1 MKKSKVVIV
10 IIDIIL
16 ISIILFCTY
25 KIGIWLYDNYKS
37 SQVKKEYKD
46 IQEKIDNS
54 NINKIKKNEINISEL
69 KLKNKDTVGWLK
81 VNNTKISYPIVKTTD
96 NEYYLNRS
104 FDKTINSAG
113 WPFMDY
119 KNRLD
124 GEDKN
129 IVIYGHNRKNKDMFG
144 TLDKTLKED
153 WYTNKDNQEIVFI
166 TENEIQKYQVYSVY
180 EVLNED
186 YYIRT
191 DFTDEEYKTFLDTVS
206 RRSYYNFNVDI
217 DSSKPT
223 LTLSTCSGNDKYRT
237 VLHAI
242 KKD

>member
-1 MKKSKVVIV
+1 MKKSKVVTV

-37 SQVKKEYKD
+37 SQVKKEYKN

-54 NINKIKKNEINISEL
+54 NMNKIKKNEINISEL

-104 FDKTINSAG
+104 FDKTNNSAG

-144 TLDKTLKED
+144 TLDKTLNED

-191 DFTDEEYKTFLDTVS
+191 DFNEEEYKTFLDTVS

>member
-46 IQEKIDNS
+46 IQEKIDNT

>member
-1 MKKSKVVIV
+1 MKKSKVVTV

-37 SQVKKEYKD
+37 SQVKKEYKE

-104 FDKTINSAG
+104 FDKTNNSAG

-119 KNRLD
+119 KNKLD
-124 GEDKN
+124 DSDKN

-144 TLDKTLKED
+144 TLDKTLNED
-153 WYTNKDNQEIVFI
+153 WYTNKDNHEIIFI
-166 TENEIQKYQVYSVY
+166 TDKEIQKYQVYSVY

-191 DFTDEEYKTFLDTVS
+191 DFNEEEYKTFLDTVS

>member
-1 MKKSKVVIV
+1 MKKSKVVTV

-37 SQVKKEYKD
+37 SQVKKEYKE

-104 FDKTINSAG
+104 FDKTNNSAG

-129 IVIYGHNRKNKDMFG
+129 RIYK
-144 TLDKTLKED
+144 
-153 WYTNKDNQEIVFI
+153 
-166 TENEIQKYQVYSVY
+166 
-180 EVLNED
+180 
-186 YYIRT
+186 
-191 DFTDEEYKTFLDTVS
+191 
-206 RRSYYNFNVDI
+206 
-217 DSSKPT
+217 
-223 LTLSTCSGNDKYRT
+223 
-237 VLHAI
+237 
-242 KKD
+242 

>member
-1 MKKSKVVIV
+1 MKKSKVVTV

-25 KIGIWLYDNYKS
+25 KICIWLYDNYKS
-37 SQVKKEYKD
+37 SQVKKEYKN

-104 FDKTINSAG
+104 FDKTNNSAG

-144 TLDKTLKED
+144 TLDKTLNED
-153 WYTNKDNQEIVFI
+153 WYTNKDNHEIIFI
-166 TENEIQKYQVYSVY
+166 TDKEIQKYQVYSVY

>member
-1 MKKSKVVIV
+1 MKKSKVVTV

-81 VNNTKISYPIVKTTD
+81 VNNTKISYPIVKATD

-119 KNRLD
+119 KNKLD
-124 GEDKN
+124 DRDKN

-153 WYTNKDNQEIVFI
+153 WYTNKDNHEIIFI
-166 TENEIQKYQVYSVY
+166 TDKEIQKYQVYSVY

-191 DFTDEEYKTFLDTVS
+191 DFNEEEYKTFLDTVS
-206 RRSYYNFNVDI
+206 RRSYYNFNVNL

>member
-1 MKKSKVVIV
+1 MKKSKVVTV

-104 FDKTINSAG
+104 FDKTNNSAG

-119 KNRLD
+119 KNKLD
-124 GEDKN
+124 DRDKN

-144 TLDKTLKED
+144 TLDKTLNED
-153 WYTNKDNQEIVFI
+153 WYTNKDNHEIIFI
-166 TENEIQKYQVYSVY
+166 TDKEIQKYQVYSVY